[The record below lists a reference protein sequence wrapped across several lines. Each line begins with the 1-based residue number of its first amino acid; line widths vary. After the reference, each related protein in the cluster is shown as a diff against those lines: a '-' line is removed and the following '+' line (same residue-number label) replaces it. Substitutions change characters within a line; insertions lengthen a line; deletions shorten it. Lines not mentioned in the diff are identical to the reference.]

1 MTDTDMLA
9 EELPDKSWHF
19 IYDFTIY
26 DLKCCS
32 GGRRMIF
39 SLTISHSFFVIYYSL
54 QLKYMVVRQLDMLTD
69 GGCDYTGSLCL
80 CLGNDKF
87 THDAAVIII
96 QMADRFIQK

>member
-1 MTDTDMLA
+1 MLA

-26 DLKCCS
+26 DL
-32 GGRRMIF
+32 RFEMLQWRETDDF
-39 SLTISHSFFVIYYSL
+39 LTYYFPLIFVIYYSL

-80 CLGNDKF
+80 CFGNDKF
-87 THDAAVIII
+87 AHDAAVIII